1 MCYFF
6 TDEGLQKRH
15 VLHARAKQRAQC
27 LSRVRFAFCQQ
38 VELVAALAA
47 DVTHAV
53 VALVVLLVVALL
65 PIME

>member
-6 TDEGLQKRH
+6 TDEGLKEGH
-15 VLHARAKQRAQC
+15 VLHAWAQQSAQS
-27 LSRVRFAFCQQ
+27 LSRVRFGFCQQ

-53 VALVVLLVVALL
+53 VAFVVLLVVALL

>member
-6 TDEGLQKRH
+6 TDEGLEEGH
-15 VLHARAKQRAQC
+15 VLHAWAQQSAQS
-27 LSRVRFAFCQQ
+27 LGRVCFGFCQQ
-38 VELVAALAA
+38 VELVATLAA

-53 VALVVLLVVALL
+53 VAFVVLLVVPLL